1 MLIVP
6 ISDRDTST
14 ARFLLLMFAYLAFL
28 FFAVFL
34 LFQIKYKADKND
46 LLPTMIFPAV
56 IKKMIKCIQKERLL
70 SDPLSEKEPYTNRP
84 AKLMSVS
91 ILRTQTYNLFTRGL
105 KLSFLY
111 SVQAGLPA

>member
-1 MLIVP
+1 MC
-6 ISDRDTST
+6 
-14 ARFLLLMFAYLAFL
+14 AYLAFL

-34 LFQIKYKADKND
+34 LFQIKYKAAKND

-56 IKKMIKCIQKERLL
+56 IKKMIKCIEKERLL
-70 SDPLSEKEPYTNRP
+70 SDPLSEKEPYTNKS
-84 AKLMSVS
+84 AKSMPLS
-91 ILRTQTYNLFTRGL
+91 ILQIQTYNLFTRGL

>member
-6 ISDRDTST
+6 IKDRDTST

-34 LFQIKYKADKND
+34 LLQIKYKAAKND

-56 IKKMIKCIQKERLL
+56 IKGTDKMHTKRKT
-70 SDPLSEKEPYTNRP
+70 P
-84 AKLMSVS
+84 
-91 ILRTQTYNLFTRGL
+91 F
-105 KLSFLY
+105 
-111 SVQAGLPA
+111 